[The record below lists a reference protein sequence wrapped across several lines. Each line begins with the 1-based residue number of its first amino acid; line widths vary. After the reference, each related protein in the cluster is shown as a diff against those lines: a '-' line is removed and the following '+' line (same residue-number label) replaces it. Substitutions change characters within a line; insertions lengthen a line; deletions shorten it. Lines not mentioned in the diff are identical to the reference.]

1 MTYPQDFQELFQQLD
16 NMQRGRANQQLGN
29 LNRIGNEDAAAAL
42 KAISEAR
49 AAVKALI
56 ANNQKFLRRLIS
68 SIAHKSSKSMN
79 PTISI
84 ALITAPV
91 AGT

>member
-1 MTYPQDFQELFQQLD
+1 MRDRISCGDDQPKTGSMACPKDFQELFQQLD

-56 ANNQKFLRRLIS
+56 AKQPEIPAS
-68 SIAHKSSKSMN
+68 SDFIHL
-79 PTISI
+79 P
-84 ALITAPV
+84 
-91 AGT
+91 